1 MIIIDTHILLKSFSA
16 IIDFNVFFDT
26 LWDFIE
32 QNSRQKKLPGRR
44 AALAKGSLFSHNLYK
59 KMFIVDV

>member
-1 MIIIDTHILLKSFSA
+1 MFNSKMIIIDTYILLKPFSA

-44 AALAKGSLFSHNLYK
+44 AALAKGS
-59 KMFIVDV
+59 